1 MKTLVGIIILGA
13 VVGGVYVLNDV
24 TRTEDG
30 KSLLHVARQLE
41 VEVELTQPEQRD
53 IVRTVQAPGDVEALD
68 EVDISAE
75 VVAKIIEMPVWEGC
89 PVEKGQLLCRLDDAD
104 FKARVRS
111 AEANVA
117 KLEAFIMQAEADFEK
132 AQRDCDRQK
141 RLSESAATSVLEMAD
156 YRTALVRARAQ
167 LAMRRQELI
176 EAEAALQSAHEYLAK
191 TVITSPI
198 TGIVSQLFAK
208 DGEVVITGTMNNPGT
223 RIMVVSDLSKMK
235 VRCRVDETDAALVHQ
250 GQMARV
256 YLQSDT
262 RKGVS
267 GEVVAMATKGTKPQ
281 GRDVV
286 TFETLVLITG
296 DNPGVKPGMTANVVI
311 EAARREEA
319 LIIPVESVVYR
330 KRRDLPAE
338 LVEQYDAKRAEAA
351 AEAAQSK
358 AEYLKVVYCIEEGV
372 AHPRLVETGISDAT
386 GVEILAGIAS
396 TNTIVT
402 GPYRSLD
409 QLKDGTPI
417 KAPKEQAPAGS
428 EKEEHPS
435 EPAVQDASATA
446 VASADEAGETQVPLD
461 QDDSVESDSGEA
473 AAEASEP
480 GPPASGTATTGA
492 TEPAP
497 AQEPER

>member
-1 MKTLVGIIILGA
+1 MKTLVGIIILGV

-30 KSLLHVARQLE
+30 KSLLHVARPLE
-41 VEVELTQPEQRD
+41 VVVELAQPEQRD

-75 VVAKIIEMPVWEGC
+75 VVAKIIEMPVGEGC
-89 PVEKGQLLCRLDDAD
+89 RVEKGQLLCRLDDAD

-117 KLEAFIMQAEADFEK
+117 KLEALIMQAEADHEK

-141 RLSESAATSVLEMAD
+141 RLSESDSTSVLEMED

-198 TGIVSQLFAK
+198 DGVISQVFAK
-208 DGEVVITGTMNNPGT
+208 DGEVVVTGTMNNPGT

-235 VRCRVDETDAALVHQ
+235 VRCRVDETDAALVQ
-250 GQMARV
+250 EGQPARV
-256 YLQSDT
+256 YLQSDI

-267 GEVVAMATKGTKPQ
+267 GEIVAMATKGTKPQ

-296 DNPGVKPGMTANVVI
+296 DDPRVKPGMTANVVI

-319 LIIPVESVVYR
+319 LTIPVESVVYR
-330 KRRDLPAE
+330 KRRDLPGE
-338 LVEQYDAKRAEAA
+338 LVEQHDAARAEAA
-351 AEAAQSK
+351 EGEQQSK
-358 AEYLKVVYCIEEGV
+358 AEYLKVVYCVEEGM

-386 GVEILAGIAS
+386 GVEILAGVAS
-396 TNTIVT
+396 ADTIVT

-409 QLKDGTPI
+409 QLKDGTPV
-417 KAPKEQAPAGS
+417 KEPERPGARAETEEPPAD
-428 EKEEHPS
+428 
-435 EPAVQDASATA
+435 PAVEDASETA
-446 VASADEAGETQVPLD
+446 VASAEEAGKAQVPLD
-461 QDDSVESDSGEA
+461 AEDSAEADSGET

-480 GPPASGTATTGA
+480 APPASGTGSASTTESVP
-492 TEPAP
+492 T
-497 AQEPER
+497 QEPES